1 MFTLLLITSV
11 INRNIDPKGTVDIWH
26 WGGKS
31 VKKLDSTNGQK
42 QTTGCEDRGT
52 ILSWEE
58 TIAKSEGDKFTSY
71 TPTGV
76 ESKSLLVHWDGPVTL
91 MV

>member
-52 ILSWEE
+52 ILS
-58 TIAKSEGDKFTSY
+58 
-71 TPTGV
+71 
-76 ESKSLLVHWDGPVTL
+76 
-91 MV
+91 